1 MAPGW
6 GMRVVIVV
14 ITLLAGILP
23 ASARDSAPKQ
33 AASSSPRS
41 TYAALPLA
49 ERISIQSDLIWATN
63 HNSVAD
69 GDITE
74 RDIAAIRAFQKEKK
88 SQQTGVLNPQER
100 EILSAAAK
108 KERDAMGWRVIE
120 DARSGIRVG
129 MPGKIFSQS
138 DRSKSGSR
146 WTSVH
151 GEAVIETFRVKE
163 PGLTLAAIFD
173 QQKKEPAERRVESS
187 QLRPDSFFLSGL
199 QGLKRFYMRAYLKG
213 NEVRGLTVLYDQ
225 AIDGTMEPLLRPI
238 WSAFVPFATAETAV
252 VLKEAPAS
260 GKVGYGT
267 GIVASAAGYI
277 ITPRHVIEGCDVVV
291 VPGLGNAAPVATD
304 QANDIALLRVYG
316 DRQLVP
322 LPLGGDTAS
331 AKELTVVGIADPQAQ
346 SGGSAVSVARG
357 RLSAGPG
364 TRSVDPVPASG
375 FSGAAALDADNR
387 FTGMVQIKPQV
398 LAGAEP
404 SRLLPP
410 ATVIPADVIRSFLEA
425 QAVHLMSGR
434 VSAADAKASM
444 VRVVCVRK

>member
-1 MAPGW
+1 
-6 GMRVVIVV
+6 MRIVTIAV
-14 ITLLAGILP
+14 ALLAAIVS
-23 ASARDSAPKQ
+23 ASARAPESKQ
-33 AASSSPRS
+33 AASSSPRA
-41 TYAALPLA
+41 TYAALPLS
-49 ERISIQSDLIWATN
+49 ERMSVQSDLIWGA
-63 HNSVAD
+63 HHDGVAD

-74 RDIAAIRAFQKEKK
+74 RDIAAIRAFQKENK
-88 SQQTGVLNPQER
+88 SRQTGVLNPQER
-100 EILSAAAK
+100 EFLSAAAK
-108 KERDAMGWRVIE
+108 KERDSMGWRVIE

-129 MPGKIFSQS
+129 IPGKIFSQS

-163 PGLTLAAIFD
+163 AGITLAAVFD
-173 QQKKEPAERRVESS
+173 QQKKEPAERRVETS

-213 NEVRGLTVLYDQ
+213 NEVRALTVLYDQ
-225 AIDGTMEPLLRPI
+225 AMDGMMEPLLRPI
-238 WSAFVPFATAETAV
+238 WSAFVPFATADIAAMPKDTS
-252 VLKEAPAS
+252 AS
-260 GKVGYGT
+260 GKVEYGT

-277 ITPRHVIEGCDVVV
+277 VTPRHVIEGCDVVV

-322 LPLGGDTAS
+322 LPLGGDAAS
-331 AKELTVVGIADPQAQ
+331 GRDFTLVGITDPQAQ
-346 SGGSAVSVARG
+346 SGGGAVSTIRG

-364 TRSVDPVPASG
+364 PRSVDPVPASG
-375 FSGAAALDADNR
+375 FSGAAVIDADNR
-387 FTGMVQIKPQV
+387 FTGMVQVKPQL

-425 QAVHLMSGR
+425 HAVHPVSGR
-434 VSAADAKASM
+434 ISAADAKASM

>member
-1 MAPGW
+1 
-6 GMRVVIVV
+6 MRLVVIAVA
-14 ITLLAGILP
+14 LLAGIVS

-33 AASSSPRS
+33 ATSSPRS

-49 ERISIQSDLIWATN
+49 ERMSVQSDLIWATN
-63 HNSVAD
+63 HDGVAD

-74 RDIAAIRAFQKEKK
+74 RDIAAIRAFQKENK

-100 EILSAAAK
+100 DVLSAAAK
-108 KERDAMGWRVIE
+108 KERDTMGWRVIE
-120 DARSGIRVG
+120 DTRSGIRVG

-151 GEAVIETFRVKE
+151 GEAVIETFRIKE
-163 PGLTLAAIFD
+163 PGLTLAAVFD
-173 QQKKEPAERRVESS
+173 QQKKEPAERRVETS

-213 NEVRGLTVLYDQ
+213 NEVRALTVLYDQ
-225 AIDGTMEPLLRPI
+225 ALDGTMEPLLRPI
-238 WSAFVPFATAETAV
+238 WSAFVPFVTADIAV
-252 VLKEAPAS
+252 MPKDAPAS
-260 GKVGYGT
+260 GKVEYGT
-267 GIVASAAGYI
+267 GIVASVAGYI

-331 AKELTVVGIADPQAQ
+331 GRDFTLIGIADPQAQ
-346 SGGSAVSVARG
+346 SGGGAVSTIRG

-375 FSGAAALDADNR
+375 FSGAAALDAENR

-410 ATVIPADVIRSFLEA
+410 ATVIPADVIRGFLAA
-425 QAVHLMSGR
+425 QAVHPVSGR